1 MSNRDKENLAD
12 IIADEINKTFKHQQ
26 TAYFLDDGANPTD
39 VTDWI
44 STGSTI
50 LDLAISNR
58 PNGGVG
64 VGKITELNGLE
75 GSGKSLIGSHLL
87 ASTQR
92 KDGVAV
98 YIDTESAVSPEFLQA
113 IGVDTKNMLY
123 VHLETVEE
131 IFETIETIIT
141 KVRESDKD
149 KLVTILVDSLAA
161 ASTKVEMDA
170 DFDKDGWATAKAIII
185 SKAMRKITQMVARQ
199 KVALVF
205 TNQLRQKLGVM
216 FGDPWTTSGGKAV
229 PYHSSTR
236 VRFKNAGQIKDSSKK
251 NTIDIKIKAQVIKNR
266 LGPPMRTAEFPLYFD
281 TGIDNYGSW
290 LTTMKEHKLLK
301 QGGAWYTIQHV
312 DIETGELIKE
322 YKFQSKDFE
331 TLMNENTELKEFCY
345 QQICDACILKYDSK
359 QLGIDDVEETD
370 TAVDEL

>member
-1 MSNRDKENLAD
+1 MSEKDELAG
-12 IIADEINKTFKHQQ
+12 IIADELNKQFKHQQ
-26 TAYFLDDGANPTD
+26 VAYFLEEDSNPTD
-39 VTDWI
+39 VTDFI
-44 STGSTI
+44 STGSTM

-58 PNGGVG
+58 PNGGIG

-92 KDGVAV
+92 KDGIAV
-98 YIDTESAVSPEFLQA
+98 YIDTESAVSQEFLRA
-113 IGVDTKNMLY
+113 IGVDTKKMLY

-131 IFETIETIIT
+131 IFDTIETIVT
-141 KVRESDKD
+141 KIRESNKD

-185 SKAMRKITQMVARQ
+185 SKAMRKITQMIARQ

-216 FGDPWTTSGGKAV
+216 FGDPWTTSGGKAL
-229 PYHSSTR
+229 PFHSSTR
-236 VRFKNAGQIKDSSKK
+236 VRFKNAGQIKDGNKV
-251 NTIDIKIKAQVIKNR
+251 TIGIKIKGQVIKNR

-281 TGIDNYGSW
+281 KGIADFDSW
-290 LTTMKEHKLLK
+290 LTVMKEHKICK
-301 QGGAWYTIQHV
+301 VGGSWYTLPQI
-312 DIETGELIKE
+312 DTETGELIKE
-322 YKFQSKDFE
+322 HKFQSKDFE
-331 TLMNENTELKEFCY
+331 ELMNTNDELREYCY
-345 QQICDACILKYDSK
+345 SRICEACILKYDS
-359 QLGIDDVEETD
+359 QELGIDDVEETD
-370 TAVDEL
+370 EVVDEL

>member
-1 MSNRDKENLAD
+1 MSEKDELAG
-12 IIADEINKTFKHQQ
+12 IIADELNKQFKHQQ
-26 TAYFLDDGANPTD
+26 VAYFLEEDSNPTD
-39 VTDWI
+39 VTDFI
-44 STGSTI
+44 STGSTM

-58 PNGGVG
+58 PNGGIG

-92 KDGVAV
+92 KDGIAV
-98 YIDTESAVSPEFLQA
+98 YIDTESAVCQEFLRA
-113 IGVDTKNMLY
+113 IGVDTKKMLY

-131 IFETIETIIT
+131 IFDTIETIVT
-141 KVRESDKD
+141 KIRESNKD

-185 SKAMRKITQMVARQ
+185 SKAMRKRTQMVARQ

-205 TNQLRQKLGVM
+205 ASQLRQKVGVV
-216 FGDPWTTSGGKAV
+216 FGDPWTTSGGKAL
-229 PYHSSTR
+229 PFHSSTR
-236 VRFKNAGQIKDSSKK
+236 VRFKNAGQIKDGSK
-251 NTIDIKIKAQVIKNR
+251 NTIGIKIKGQVIKNR

-281 TGIDNYGSW
+281 TGIADFDSW
-290 LTTMKEHKLLK
+290 LTVMKEHKLCK
-301 QGGAWYTIQHV
+301 VGGAWYTLQHV
-312 DIETGELIKE
+312 DTETGELIKE

-331 TLMNENTELKEFCY
+331 ELMNTNSELKEFCY
-345 QQICDACILKYDSK
+345 QQICEACILKYDS
-359 QLGIDDVEETD
+359 QELGIDDVTET
-370 TAVDEL
+370 

>member
-1 MSNRDKENLAD
+1 MSEKDNLASV
-12 IIADEINKTFKHQQ
+12 IAGELNKQFKHQKV
-26 TAYFLDDGANPTD
+26 AYFLEEDENPTD
-39 VTDWI
+39 VTDFI
-44 STGSTI
+44 STGSTM

-58 PNGGVG
+58 PNGGIA

-87 ASTQR
+87 ASTQK
-92 KDGVAV
+92 KDGIAV
-98 YIDTESAVSPEFLQA
+98 YIDTESAVSQEFLRA

-131 IFETIETIIT
+131 IFDTIETIVT
-141 KVRESDKD
+141 KIRESNKD

-170 DFDKDGWATAKAIII
+170 DYDKDGWATTKAIII
-185 SKAMRKITQMVARQ
+185 SKAMRKITQMIARQ

-216 FGDPWTTSGGKAV
+216 FGDPWTTSGGKAL
-229 PYHSSTR
+229 PFHSSTR
-236 VRFKNAGQIKDSSKK
+236 VRFKNAGQIKDGGK
-251 NTIDIKIKAQVIKNR
+251 NTIGIKIKAQVIKNR

-281 TGIDNYGSW
+281 TGIADFDSW
-290 LTTMKEHKLLK
+290 LTIMKEHKICK
-301 QGGAWYTIQHV
+301 VGGSWYTLQHV
-312 DIETGELIKE
+312 DTETGELIKE

-331 TLMNENTELKEFCY
+331 ELMLSNSELKDYCY
-345 QQICDACILKYDSK
+345 DRICEACILKYDSK
-359 QLGIDDVEETD
+359 ELGIDDVTETEE
-370 TAVDEL
+370 AVDEL

>member
-26 TAYFLDDGANPTD
+26 TAYFLDDGPNPTD

-50 LDLAISNR
+50 LDLAISNK

-87 ASTQR
+87 ASTQK

-113 IGVDTKNMLY
+113 IGVDTTNMLY

-131 IFETIETIIT
+131 IFDTIETIIT

-216 FGDPWTTSGGKAV
+216 FGDPWTTSGGKAL

-236 VRFKNAGQIKDSSKK
+236 IRFKNAGQIKDSSKK
-251 NTIDIKIKAQVIKNR
+251 NTIGIKIKAQVIKNR

-301 QGGAWYTIQHV
+301 QGGAWYTISQV
-312 DIETGELIKE
+312 NTDTGELIKE
-322 YKFQSKDFE
+322 HKFQSKDFE
-331 TLMNENTELKEFCY
+331 TLLNENPELKEFCY

-370 TAVDEL
+370 SAVDEL

>member
-1 MSNRDKENLAD
+1 MSEKDELAG
-12 IIADEINKTFKHQQ
+12 IIADELNKQFKHQQ
-26 TAYFLDDGANPTD
+26 VAYFLEEDSNPTD
-39 VTDWI
+39 VTDFI
-44 STGSTI
+44 STGSTM

-58 PNGGVG
+58 PNGGIG

-92 KDGVAV
+92 KDGIAV
-98 YIDTESAVSPEFLQA
+98 YIDTESAVSQEFLRA
-113 IGVDTKNMLY
+113 IGVDTKKMLY

-131 IFETIETIIT
+131 IFDTIETIVT
-141 KVRESDKD
+141 KIRESNKD

-185 SKAMRKITQMVARQ
+185 SKAMRKITQMIARQ

-216 FGDPWTTSGGKAV
+216 FGDPWTTSGGKAL
-229 PYHSSTR
+229 PFHSSTR
-236 VRFKNAGQIKDSSKK
+236 VRFKNAGQIKDGSK
-251 NTIDIKIKAQVIKNR
+251 NTIGIKIKGQVIKNR

-281 TGIDNYGSW
+281 KGIADFDSW
-290 LTTMKEHKLLK
+290 LTVMKEHKICK
-301 QGGAWYTIQHV
+301 VGGSWYTLPQI
-312 DIETGELIKE
+312 DTETGELIKE
-322 YKFQSKDFE
+322 HKFQSKDFE
-331 TLMNENTELKEFCY
+331 ELMNTNDELREYCY
-345 QQICDACILKYDSK
+345 SRICEACILKYDS
-359 QLGIDDVEETD
+359 QELGIDDVEETD
-370 TAVDEL
+370 EVVDEL